1 MMGPTGRTETN
12 GNRKQKKIKWA
23 TSAAKYILLEDLEK
37 GMLGIDEPTAAE
49 AWDNC
54 YSKLP
59 EFADVPFNQFR
70 DRLKGYREKYGKLAH
85 TSASDEAA
93 FHHDRFLYA
102 RQDRNKYG
110 KLVFDVH
117 PAKEKLRE
125 DVKRG
130 LHKLMDHHQLRNSM
144 IGIWNPVLTIILWP
158 MWPAME
164 SGTHHFVAIV
174 ASRSWPHWPHWPH
187 WPQIS
192 TLATKA
198 GFLFKIVLKFKI

>member
-130 LHKLMDHHQLRNSM
+130 LHKLMDHHQLRNSR
-144 IGIWNPVLTIILWP
+144 PEYLPFSPETIRRRILQ
-158 MWPAME
+158 E
-164 SGTHHFVAIV
+164 EKRQRFIHHLEEQ
-174 ASRSWPHWPHWPH
+174 R
-187 WPQIS
+187 
-192 TLATKA
+192 TKK
-198 GFLFKIVLKFKI
+198 LHKEP